1 VKGSTIAEHLANNAT
16 NDYQLLSFDFHEWEH
31 HDSRRREAESEWWI
45 MQFDGVM
52 NAYRNGSGRM
62 IIFLCEKKII
72 SQSNCSLITPTI

>member
-1 VKGSTIAEHLANNAT
+1 MNENIMTVE
-16 NDYQLLSFDFHEWEH
+16 E
-31 HDSRRREAESEWWI
+31 EAESEWWI

-62 IIFLCEKKII
+62 IIFLCEKKIL